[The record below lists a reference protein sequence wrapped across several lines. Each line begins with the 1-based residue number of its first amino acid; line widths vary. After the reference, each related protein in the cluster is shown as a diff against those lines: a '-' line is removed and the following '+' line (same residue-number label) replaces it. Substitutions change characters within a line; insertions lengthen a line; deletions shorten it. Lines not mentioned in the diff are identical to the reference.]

1 MKGSVLYE
9 PMMNGISSSPT
20 MQIEVS
26 THPSERLLEDLRDG
40 VTDMALA
47 LAPADISSDLRFDKL
62 GTTQHFVVA
71 RRGHPILRRPF
82 TLEDL
87 SRQKWIAA
95 PWDAKWITDHFESNG
110 LPAPTFSVRTN
121 GPSIIFTGVLANSDL
136 LTATDPAL
144 LSPRVAAALA
154 MLPAPAPRRNPQYG
168 LFWRKEAVFSPAMKR
183 CRTEL
188 TRAFRKR

>member
-1 MKGSVLYE
+1 M
-9 PMMNGISSSPT
+9 

-87 SRQKWIAA
+87 GRERWIGA
-95 PWDAKWITDHFESNG
+95 PWDSKWITDHFESNG
-110 LPAPTFSVRTN
+110 LPAPVFSVRTN
-121 GPSIIFTGVLANSDL
+121 APSIIFAGVLMNSDL
-136 LTATDPAL
+136 LSATDPAL
-144 LSPRVAAALA
+144 LDPKIAAALA
-154 MLPAPAPRRNPQYG
+154 MLPAPAPKRNPQYG
-168 LFWRKEAVFSPAMKR
+168 LFWRKEAVFSPVMKR